1 MVLLHLLGFSLTP
14 WQPLSSLPPPF
25 HQSKHSNHDNIPTS
39 HNRHSRR
46 SFKMVVWYDCFVY
59 DESRFTGIY
68 TYIHIYTYIY
78 THTHTYTQWRS
89 RLENTFYQ
97 STCIC
102 FVFIKFYFK
111 FCVLVVPCHV
121 HQHHLGLITE
131 LSEVMT
137 GIYNKLLS
145 PSHFT
150 HVTNTIL
157 AIRDFF
163 LWCVNVYS

>member
-1 MVLLHLLGFSLTP
+1 
-14 WQPLSSLPPPF
+14 
-25 HQSKHSNHDNIPTS
+25 
-39 HNRHSRR
+39 
-46 SFKMVVWYDCFVY
+46 MVVWYDCFVY

-137 GIYNKLLS
+137 GIVQQTS
-145 PSHFT
+145 F
-150 HVTNTIL
+150 
-157 AIRDFF
+157 AIAFHPRYQYHTRHSRFF
-163 LWCVNVYS
+163 SVVCERIFLELRGIASKR